1 MLNLYQVL
9 SEVKRPKGDPT
20 KTFKRGVFFAFALVS
35 VLYLLANVA
44 YVGLAFEYTKRE
56 PADIDSLPP

>member
-1 MLNLYQVL
+1 MDLKNAKEAIQVL

-35 VLYLLANVA
+35 VLYLLANIA
-44 YVGLAFEYTKRE
+44 YVCQPVKSF
-56 PADIDSLPP
+56 